1 MFLRSKKRCK
11 DGKTHRYF
19 SVVENRRVRSGRV
32 VQRQVLFLGEI
43 NDSQQAA
50 WRQTL
55 EVFDEAEQRAATLS
69 LFPEDRAIPADAL
82 DGVQVKLA
90 EMELRRPRAF
100 GNYWLGCELWR
111 QLGLGAFWEARL
123 GEGREEVPWA
133 KVLEL
138 LVVSRLVSP
147 GSEFRLH
154 RQGFDQSALGDLLGT
169 GFAVAEKDRLYRC
182 LDRILKHKAALFE
195 HLRQR
200 WQELFQARFDVLL
213 YDLTST
219 YIEGEGEAIPKAQ
232 HGYSRDHRF
241 DCRQVVIALVVTPE
255 GFPLAYEVMEGNT
268 SDRTTL
274 RGFLA
279 KIEAQYGRARRVW
292 LMDRGIPT
300 EEVLQEMRAPEREVF
315 YLVGTP
321 RGKIQQYEKKWLELP
336 WQKVRASVEVKL
348 FAEEGEL
355 YVLAKSAGRRAK
367 EHAIRRRKLVRLL
380 WKLRDLR
387 RKSPARD
394 QLLLRIGAAKKDAG
408 RAFGFVHIHLPQEGD
423 SRHPPDLHVPTR
435 QRQVAEGRTPR
446 RALSAAL
453 EPGGRECRRAVGT
466 LPPTHPD
473 RSRVQDPQKR
483 VGPAPDLSPARKP
496 RGGPHPG
503 GLPRLRPLRHPE
515 TKVASPGPRPHP
527 AGGAGKAGDD
537 SDAGCLPAY
546 HRRPLADHATLHPAG
561 TRSSP
566 DAPPAQSV
574 LAFTTAPS
582 PQGPGGAGKDRAAD
596 TENVVPTFENPSL
609 KTNHLPLSYPLN
621 CESSVNLWKSFFRV
635 RRRSPRSSD

>member
-1 MFLRSKKRCK
+1 MFLRSKKRSK

-50 WRQTL
+50 WRHRL

-69 LFPEDRAIPADAL
+69 LFPEDREIPADAL
-82 DGVQVKLA
+82 DGVQVKLR
-90 EMELRRPRAF
+90 EMELRRPRTF

-111 QLGLGAFWEARL
+111 QLGLDAFWEARL

-154 RQGFDQSALGDLLGT
+154 RQGFDQSAMGDLLGS

-182 LDRILKHKAALFE
+182 LDRILPHKAALFT
-195 HLRQR
+195 HLRER

-219 YIEGEGEAIPKAQ
+219 YIEGEGEQIPKAQ
-232 HGYSRDHRF
+232 HGYSRDHRG

-274 RGFLA
+274 RGFLS
-279 KIEAQYGRARRVW
+279 KIETQYGRARRVW

-300 EEVLQEMRAPEREVF
+300 EEVLTEMRAPEREVF

-336 WQKVRASVEVKL
+336 WQKVRDSVEVKL

-367 EHAIRRRKLVRLL
+367 EQAIRRRKLVRLL

-387 RKSPARD
+387 RKSPTRD
-394 QLLLRIGAAKKDAG
+394 QLLLRIGAARKEAG
-408 RAFGFVHIHLPQEGD
+408 RAFGFVRILLPKEGEA
-423 SRHPPDLHVPTR
+423 VTR
-435 QRQVAEGRTPR
+435 QTFTFKLDKDKLQKAELRDGHYLLRSNLTGEDAAVLWELYLQLTQIEAAFRTLKSELGLRPIYHQLENRVEAHILVAFLAYALSVTLKQRLQALAPGLTPR
-446 RALSAAL
+446 AVL
-453 EPGGRECRRAVGT
+453 EKLAT
-466 LPPTHPD
+466 LQMLD
-473 RSRVQDPQKR
+473 V
-483 VGPAPDLSPARKP
+483 
-496 RGGPHPG
+496 
-503 GLPRLRPLRHPE
+503 
-515 TKVASPGPRPHP
+515 
-527 AGGAGKAGDD
+527 
-537 SDAGCLPAY
+537 CLPTTDGRWLIMPRYTQPEPDQA
-546 HRRPLADHATLHPAG
+546 LMLHQLNLSLP
-561 TRSSP
+561 SQ
-566 DAPPAQSV
+566 PPPRIKAQEEH
-574 LAFTTAPS
+574 
-582 PQGPGGAGKDRAAD
+582 PQTVQPI
-596 TENVVPTFENPSL
+596 L
-609 KTNHLPLSYPLN
+609 KM
-621 CESSVNLWKSFFRV
+621 
-635 RRRSPRSSD
+635 